1 MPKTIVIVATLDTR
15 GDEAL
20 YLKKRIEGSGC
31 DTIVV
36 DPGIMGEPDFK
47 PDITRE
53 EVAKAGGKS
62 LTELVDA
69 ALKGASRGSGTAVMS
84 NGLSTIVKNLYER
97 GKLDA
102 IIALGGGTGAT
113 LGTVAMKQLPIGIPK
128 LQVCTHPKAQHFG
141 VKDVTIMKS
150 VVDLV
155 GLNSV
160 VRRVLINAASAIVAM
175 GEVGSEVRTGTRPTV
190 GITCWGVVTPA
201 ALNMISLLEENG
213 YEPVPVH
220 GETAAL
226 EDMIDKELIGSVIDL
241 CAQELIALHIAS
253 PVLGGENKPRED
265 RLESAGRKG
274 LPWIFTPGTLDGA
287 FFPLDNP
294 SFKNRR
300 KTEHSPGNYLV
311 RTSKEEMTKL
321 GGIIAR
327 KANEAK
333 GPVAVAIPLR
343 SFSTNGAQG
352 FELHDPEADMA
363 FIRAIRSNAQRH
375 VKIKEV
381 DSHINDK
388 QYAEEVVALLDE
400 LFRENR
406 RCQSQTGSSFEN
418 TTVRK

>member
-1 MPKTIVIVATLDTR
+1 MHKIIVIVATLDTR

-20 YLKKRIEGSGC
+20 FLKERIEGGGC

-47 PDITRE
+47 GDVTRE

-62 LTELVDA
+62 LTDLVDD

-84 NGLSTIVKNLYER
+84 KGLTIIVKDLYDR
-97 GKLDA
+97 GKLDG

-128 LQVCTHPKAQHFG
+128 LQVCTHPKTQHFG

-175 GEVGSEVRTGTRPTV
+175 AEVGSEIRTGTRPTV

-201 ALNMISLLEENG
+201 ALNIISLLEEKG
-213 YEPVPVH
+213 YESILVH

-226 EDMIDKELIGSVIDL
+226 EDMIEKGLIGSVIDL
-241 CAQELIALHIAS
+241 CAQELIALYIAS
-253 PVLGGENKPRED
+253 PVVSGENKPRKD

-287 FFPLDNP
+287 FFPLDNS

-300 KTEHSPGNYLV
+300 KTQHSPGNYLV
-311 RTSKEEMTKL
+311 RTSKEEMAKL
-321 GGIIAR
+321 GAIVAR

-343 SFSTNGAQG
+343 SFSTNGDEG

-363 FIRAIRSNAQRH
+363 FIKAVRINAQRH
-375 VKIKEV
+375 VKVIEV

-388 QYAEEVVALLDE
+388 RYAEEIVALLDE
-400 LFRENR
+400 LFK
-406 RCQSQTGSSFEN
+406 GSSGSLH
-418 TTVRK
+418 K